1 MVEICTRFR
10 YCCIARR
17 RPVAPGERLW
27 LKRYSH
33 AVYTAVYSPL
43 QDSSKSQAL
52 GTSLSWEAL
61 GRKLLTAV
69 GCAVAS
75 RSPPSTSSIT
85 RYTSGFHNLIL
96 LSSRAS
102 YRRRCELALTMFLSC
117 APIVLVTF
125 NACLPTN
132 TRTWFLLR
140 VNKTMKHRRTYGF
153 FCFPFEAT
161 EEYVS
166 PSEKSISRF

>member
-1 MVEICTRFR
+1 M
-10 YCCIARR
+10 Y
-17 RPVAPGERLW
+17 RPQASSCSWRKAAALTSY
-27 LKRYSH
+27 R

-96 LSSRAS
+96 LSSCAS
-102 YRRRCELALTMFLSC
+102 YRRRCELALTAFLSC

-132 TRTWFLLR
+132 ARTWFLLL
-140 VNKTMKHRRTYGF
+140 VNKTMKHRRTYEF
-153 FCFPFEAT
+153 FCFPLEAT

-166 PSEKSISRF
+166 PSEKSINRV

>member
-1 MVEICTRFR
+1 MVEISCASGTVVSPAGVQLLLAKGCGLNVIATLFIQRFIVL
-10 YCCIARR
+10 CKT
-17 RPVAPGERLW
+17 PLS
-27 LKRYSH
+27 LKHS
-33 AVYTAVYSPL
+33 
-43 QDSSKSQAL
+43 AL
-52 GTSLSWEAL
+52 PLSWEAL

-102 YRRRCELALTMFLSC
+102 YRRRCELALTAFLSC

-125 NACLPTN
+125 NACSPTN
-132 TRTWFLLR
+132 ARTWFLLR
-140 VNKTMKHRRTYGF
+140 VNKTMKHRRTYGI
-153 FCFPFEAT
+153 FCFPLEAT